1 MFKRI
6 NLGAG
11 VAGAVLLA
19 LAACSD
25 DGSVETG
32 IEATLAAMPVAS
44 RVNPASQAG
53 LKRFRRNDGMV
64 IELQL
69 GLVNLV
75 PVSLERCPDELAAAG
90 RWLRQL
96 SSLGQAVAHAG
107 HSGEAPEGALD
118 ALAVD
123 ASTIELGSLTASAGT
138 YCGLRIELQP
148 GTAATKSGDGPHDG
162 ELMTGLDGVGLN
174 VSPCYY
180 PSTVGL
186 SDAEA
191 LAVSEHACVQATTV
205 TEPVAV
211 SLPFSAPL
219 TLDADR
225 RGVALTVVSRYEEW
239 FDGID
244 LSVLESSSEAQQQL
258 VENVLAALH
267 VVTGDEQ
274 PVTLAFDA
282 QVNGQDALCDQVYP
296 GIGNGEQQDYE
307 LRDFRWYVSDIRLRN
322 ASSTVPVRLATRADG
337 TVYQSDA
344 HNVALLGLVQG
355 CDAVTDVQSLS
366 LAGSAPVGTYD
377 QVCFTLGVPSAL
389 NHSDVATA
397 PTPLNATAMA
407 WSWLSGRKFVRVD
420 GVGDADDVRQN
431 YFIHLGSTGCT
442 NATGSHTAGP
452 DTECANAHRPEI
464 CLDYAAVLNGGVLV
478 ADPAGLLA
486 ENDIASNTAETAPGC
501 MSGGSDPECVTVMP
515 KFGLDYSYNGHVIPR
530 QTQQFFSVQ

>member
-96 SSLGQAVAHAG
+96 SPLGQAVAHAG

-148 GTAATKSGDGPHDG
+148 GTAATKSGDEPHDG

-225 RGVALTVVSRYEEW
+225 RSVALTVVSRYEEW

-244 LSVLESSSEAQQQL
+244 LSVLESSS
-258 VENVLAALH
+258 
-267 VVTGDEQ
+267 
-274 PVTLAFDA
+274 
-282 QVNGQDALCDQVYP
+282 
-296 GIGNGEQQDYE
+296 
-307 LRDFRWYVSDIRLRN
+307 
-322 ASSTVPVRLATRADG
+322 
-337 TVYQSDA
+337 
-344 HNVALLGLVQG
+344 
-355 CDAVTDVQSLS
+355 
-366 LAGSAPVGTYD
+366 
-377 QVCFTLGVPSAL
+377 
-389 NHSDVATA
+389 
-397 PTPLNATAMA
+397 
-407 WSWLSGRKFVRVD
+407 
-420 GVGDADDVRQN
+420 
-431 YFIHLGSTGCT
+431 
-442 NATGSHTAGP
+442 
-452 DTECANAHRPEI
+452 
-464 CLDYAAVLNGGVLV
+464 
-478 ADPAGLLA
+478 
-486 ENDIASNTAETAPGC
+486 
-501 MSGGSDPECVTVMP
+501 
-515 KFGLDYSYNGHVIPR
+515 
-530 QTQQFFSVQ
+530 